1 MKEGLLRHQGL
12 ALNRS
17 VNYTPL
23 VLDNKGKYTAP
34 LSDPVNVHLL
44 EKIPKLFVK
53 YFSVVVYVQ
62 KQ

>member
-12 ALNRS
+12 VLNRS

-44 EKIPKLFVK
+44 EKNPQIIC
-53 YFSVVVYVQ
+53 
-62 KQ
+62 